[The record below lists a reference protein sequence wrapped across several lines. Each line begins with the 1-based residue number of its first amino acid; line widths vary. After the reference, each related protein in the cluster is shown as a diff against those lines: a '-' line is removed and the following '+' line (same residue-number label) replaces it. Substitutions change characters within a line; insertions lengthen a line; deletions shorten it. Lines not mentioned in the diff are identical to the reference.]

1 MGTLAAPAFPG
12 GGSLVAA
19 IPSWSECSPSSDG
32 SPLPL
37 ARASW
42 GGDQPRSV
50 RGVAGRTEEP
60 FVGLQLPRSPP
71 PTAAG
76 VSTSGSLPQ
85 PVVCPSS
92 YPQPR
97 VCGVAGRTEE
107 PFVGPRQPRAP
118 PPTAVSVPTFGPPP
132 QPGVRLG
139 SYPQPRGWPPSDRN
153 DRVAAGGWSP
163 PLRRAPTAARPT
175 RRLDPLVPLSL
186 PSRPPAPAGVS
197 ACQAAEPL
205 HSSQPPS
212 RDPAGSPVFRSL
224 RLGALSAS
232 GPPLLWRPLEVSA
245 SSGSTGHGT
254 GILGPLRGTG
264 T

>member
-60 FVGLQLPRSPP
+60 FVG
-71 PTAAG
+71 
-76 VSTSGSLPQ
+76 
-85 PVVCPSS
+85 
-92 YPQPR
+92 
-97 VCGVAGRTEE
+97 
-107 PFVGPRQPRAP
+107 PRQPRAP
-118 PPTAVSVPTFGPPP
+118 PPTAVSVPTSGPPP

-153 DRVAAGGWSP
+153 DRVAAGGRSP

-232 GPPLLWRPLEVSA
+232 GPPLLWLPLEVSA

-254 GILGPLRGTG
+254 GILGPLRGIG